1 MPVTI
6 AKYWVLFYYEKYV
19 EKLVEAYN
27 PLAASNAMCRN
38 TISIGWDGYI
48 YDCDFN
54 QMLEMKVGINQSTS
68 VNLMPLS

>member
-27 PLAASNAMCRN
+27 QPRM
-38 TISIGWDGYI
+38 
-48 YDCDFN
+48 
-54 QMLEMKVGINQSTS
+54 
-68 VNLMPLS
+68 